1 MWTIIAADAEN
12 NLVQQMH
19 VDLDEAAAAADALL
33 SEGYVELTILPA
45 WRWLADHQS
54 KRPMAV
60 AGGLIPFFL
69 PMGKAQAEQFLHLP
83 CFGPPPPL

>member
-45 WRWLADHQS
+45 
-54 KRPMAV
+54 
-60 AGGLIPFFL
+60 
-69 PMGKAQAEQFLHLP
+69 
-83 CFGPPPPL
+83 